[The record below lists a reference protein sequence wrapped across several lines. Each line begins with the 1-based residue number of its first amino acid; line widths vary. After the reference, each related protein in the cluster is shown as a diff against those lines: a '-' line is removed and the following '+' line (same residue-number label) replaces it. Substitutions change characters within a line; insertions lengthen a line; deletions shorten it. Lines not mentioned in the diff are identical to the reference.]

1 MISGMCAG
9 VLAAALS
16 QPADVILTKIC
27 SGSPSRPDSSCI
39 TITKLADLMQV
50 AKELGYRGAF
60 SGLKQR
66 ALMVGAMTAAQ
77 FIIYENVKTQ
87 LIASFGEE
95 Q

>member
-1 MISGMCAG
+1 
-9 VLAAALS
+9 
-16 QPADVILTKIC
+16 
-27 SGSPSRPDSSCI
+27 
-39 TITKLADLMQV
+39 MQV
-50 AKELGYRGAF
+50 ANELGYKGAF

-77 FIIYENVKTQ
+77 FIIYENVKSQ